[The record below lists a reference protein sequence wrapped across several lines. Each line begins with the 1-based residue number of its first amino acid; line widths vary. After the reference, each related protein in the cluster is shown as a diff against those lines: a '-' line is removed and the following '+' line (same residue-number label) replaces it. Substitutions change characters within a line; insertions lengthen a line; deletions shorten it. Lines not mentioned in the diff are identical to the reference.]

1 VKNLCVLCGKKK
13 NMKKMTPNLAVANVS
28 ETVKYYQNHLGFAL
42 TAAVPESQDGVDQQ
56 IIEGKTYV
64 FAMMKNS
71 DVEIMFQ
78 RIDSFVHDVE
88 LADDERIGASVS
100 FYFEVE
106 GLAELHAKLEANGMK
121 VTKIK
126 TTWYGANEF
135 YFKDINGY
143 ILGFS
148 ETT

>member
-1 VKNLCVLCGKKK
+1 
-13 NMKKMTPNLAVANVS
+13 MKKMTPNLAVTNIS
-28 ETVKYYQNHLGFAL
+28 ETVKYYQNNLSFTL

-56 IIEGKTYV
+56 LVEGKTYV
-64 FAMMKNS
+64 FAMMKNG
-71 DVEIMFQ
+71 DAELMFQ
-78 RIDSFVHDVE
+78 RTDSFVHDVE
-88 LADDERIGASVS
+88 LAEDESIGASVS

-106 GLAELHAKLEANGMK
+106 DLAELHVKLKANGLK

-135 YFKDINGY
+135 YMKDLNGY

-148 ETT
+148 ENKQ